1 MFRGRSAS
9 QLNVEK
15 SSQIKNHK
23 IHNSYESESILTPRN
38 NISTTQNNNGKGLD
52 INNNHS
58 HKTDYTSIVK

>member
-15 SSQIKNHK
+15 SSQIKNHN

-38 NISTTQNNNGKGLD
+38 NISTKNNNGKGLD
-52 INNNHS
+52 INNNHF
-58 HKTDYTSIVK
+58 HKADDTSIVK